1 MSDALLAVMILLPA
15 VLTFLLKSNAAI
27 GFLALCGGFAAIT
40 LSGSDIDHL
49 VGQTKIT
56 SLTSNNIDLAL
67 LLLPL
72 LITLLLTFRSTTS
85 KKSRYFSSVPAFCA
99 GGLLAAVAGPMFND
113 ALQTNVTDSDFW
125 KQLKDAQSY
134 IVGVGLLASLLLIWT
149 GGLSHGRTHKK
160 DKKHK

>member
-1 MSDALLAVMILLPA
+1 MAQALLAVLILLPA
-15 VLTFLLKSNAAI
+15 VLAFLMKSNAAI
-27 GFLALCGGFAAIT
+27 AFLALCGGFAAIT

-56 SLTSNNIDLAL
+56 SLTSNNVDLAL

-72 LITLLLTFRSTTS
+72 LLTLVLTFRSAGS
-85 KKSRYFSSVPAFCA
+85 KNSRYFNLLPALCA

-113 ALQTNVTDSDFW
+113 VLQTSVTDAPFW

-134 IVGVGLLASLLLIWT
+134 IVGAGLLSSLFLIWA
-149 GGLSHGRTHKK
+149 GGFSHGRSHKHG
-160 DKKHK
+160 KKH